1 MTWMELRKHFV
12 VKSLSSAQHGAP
24 RSFQKPFAPRLII
37 IVEDIGKSFFIPC
50 TCPSP
55 ELLLYQPSVCRMYR
69 NLKDFPRCFLKV
81 LPPDFVA
88 FKTAFKSSNMTFG
101 SNFLFLKSHCYKT
114 RLFIQII
121 QTAVWWHLSAV
132 CLRLIRCLFTFRQL
146 FVYISVSYSLTEFFF
161 VMFLKN
167 WIFEQNF
174 LSFCNSVYKRY
185 KILQRFTST
194 TEYIVTVTY
203 NAQLLFNALFN
214 ELFIFPWL

>member
-1 MTWMELRKHFV
+1 MENEIHVEFGLPGLELLQTYLFFSSMTWMELRKHFV

-50 TCPSP
+50 TCSSP

-132 CLRLIRCLFTFRQL
+132 CLRLISCLFTFRQL
-146 FVYISVSYSLTEFFF
+146 FVYI
-161 VMFLKN
+161 
-167 WIFEQNF
+167 F
-174 LSFCNSVYKRY
+174 LSY
-185 KILQRFTST
+185 
-194 TEYIVTVTY
+194 
-203 NAQLLFNALFN
+203 LLT
-214 ELFIFPWL
+214 

>member
-1 MTWMELRKHFV
+1 MELRKHFV

-50 TCPSP
+50 TCSSP

-101 SNFLFLKSHCYKT
+101 SNFLFSEITLLQNETFYPNNPNS
-114 RLFIQII
+114 
-121 QTAVWWHLSAV
+121 
-132 CLRLIRCLFTFRQL
+132 CLMTFRQL
-146 FVYISVSYSLTEFFF
+146 FVYVLVSCLLTFNQLFVYISSAVYLQFCQLFIDRNMFF

-167 WIFEQNF
+167 
-174 LSFCNSVYKRY
+174 
-185 KILQRFTST
+185 
-194 TEYIVTVTY
+194 
-203 NAQLLFNALFN
+203 
-214 ELFIFPWL
+214 

>member
-1 MTWMELRKHFV
+1 MELRKHFV

-50 TCPSP
+50 TCSSP

-101 SNFLFLKSHCYKT
+101 SNFLFSEITVTLLQKKT
-114 RLFIQII
+114 LYPKNPN
-121 QTAVWWHLSAV
+121 S
-132 CLRLIRCLFTFRQL
+132 CLLTFNQL
-146 FVYISVSYSLTEFFF
+146 FVYISSAVYLQFCQLFIDRNMFF

-167 WIFEQNF
+167 
-174 LSFCNSVYKRY
+174 
-185 KILQRFTST
+185 
-194 TEYIVTVTY
+194 
-203 NAQLLFNALFN
+203 
-214 ELFIFPWL
+214 